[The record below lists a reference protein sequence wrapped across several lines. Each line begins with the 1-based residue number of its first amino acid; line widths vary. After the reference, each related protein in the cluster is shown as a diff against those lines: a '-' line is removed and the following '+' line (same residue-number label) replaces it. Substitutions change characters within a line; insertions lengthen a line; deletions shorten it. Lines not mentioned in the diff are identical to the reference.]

1 MRNATS
7 ARIGKP
13 LPVFLALILLWPAAG
28 PASDSLQD
36 LTASEYGVKAV
47 FLFNFTRYLEWPEEN
62 GLEYCP
68 IAVLGKSEILGPLR
82 EIAAKKTAGSRPIQ
96 IRECRD
102 IAEIGRPRILFLSAS
117 AADQLPEVLAAVRG
131 TDILVVGETEGFGS
145 RGVPVNFVLREGT
158 VRFEINVKALKN
170 AGIQA
175 SSQLLKLAI
184 LVDTDIEAKRL

>member
-1 MRNATS
+1 MRNAS
-7 ARIGKP
+7 LI
-13 LPVFLALILLWPAAG
+13 FLALILLWPAAG
-28 PASDSLQD
+28 PAFEAPQD

-62 GLEYCP
+62 GLEFCP
-68 IAVLGKSEILGPLR
+68 IAVLGKSEILAPLR
-82 EIAAKKTAGSRPIQ
+82 EIAAKKNSGSRSIQ

-102 IAEIGRPRILFLSAS
+102 VAEIDRPRILFLSAS
-117 AADQLPEVLAAVRG
+117 AADLLPEVLAAVRG
-131 TDILVVGETEGFGS
+131 TDVLVVGETEGFGS

-158 VRFEINVKALKN
+158 VRFEINVQALKN

-184 LVDTDIEAKRL
+184 LVETETEVDLP